1 MQKANQIGEKTA
13 ELGESVG
20 EGAGRIVGTARA
32 VAENAADKMR
42 AARDVA
48 EEKTEEVLAWVR
60 ARPVASVLIA
70 FGVGYLLGK
79 IARR

>member
-1 MQKANQIGEKTA
+1 MQKANQIGEKAA
-13 ELGESVG
+13 ELGESLG
-20 EGAGRIVGTARA
+20 EGAGHMVGTVRA
-32 VAENAADKMR
+32 VAENAADKVR

-48 EEKTEEVLAWVR
+48 EAKTEEVLTWVR